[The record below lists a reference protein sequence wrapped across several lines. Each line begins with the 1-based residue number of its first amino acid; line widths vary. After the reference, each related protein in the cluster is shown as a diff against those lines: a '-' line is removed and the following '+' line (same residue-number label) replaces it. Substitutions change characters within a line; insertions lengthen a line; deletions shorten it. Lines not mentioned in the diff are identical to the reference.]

1 MAIDLLRTLAREGQ
15 IISIDQIAQKI
26 NLDRSVLRVLIQRL
40 QKKGYIERIE
50 KGKYI
55 IIPLN
60 SEQGNYTLQEF
71 VIGSCLVS
79 PYAISYWSALH
90 WYGMTEQIPI
100 TVFIQTTAR
109 KKKRRLDVFG
119 VDYQIVKIKDENFY
133 AMNGDQI
140 TDLQLGGLTNF
151 HLKNK
156 KIATIV
162 SIKLK
167 TNYGIIKT
175 GYTGEILEFQEKHE
189 IPNVLMNSGIYIFN
203 QKIKDFLIGGN
214 IEENAFRK
222 LIKEKSINSFYYDG
236 MWFSVNDKKQLEAA
250 EKIITEFSSILD

>member
-1 MAIDLLRTLAREGQ
+1 MAFDLLRTLAREGQ

-50 KGKYI
+50 KGKYL

-90 WYGMTEQIPI
+90 WYGMTEQIPR

-119 VDYQIVKIKDENFY
+119 VDYQIVKIKDEKFFGNRTEWIEDSVI
-133 AMNGDQI
+133 NI
-140 TDLQLGGLTNF
+140 TD
-151 HLKNK
+151 KEK
-156 KIATIV
+156 TIV
-162 SIKLK
+162 DCLDKPQ
-167 TNYGIIKT
+167 YAGGIIEVNKSLQFQNIDLKKLETYALKMGKTVIIQRLGYLCERLNIPISLPVPKVKSYSMLDPTLPKT
-175 GYTGEILEFQEKHE
+175 GES
-189 IPNVLMNSGIYIFN
+189 NS
-203 QKIKDFLIGGN
+203 KW
-214 IEENAFRK
+214 K
-222 LIKEKSINSFYYDG
+222 LILN
-236 MWFSVNDKKQLEAA
+236 LEN
-250 EKIITEFSSILD
+250 EFDSD